1 MRKFY
6 KCYMSRCFYKMVHTY
21 ENLYIIMF
29 ISIIMAKRNY
39 IVDIE
44 RILKGRKKPIEL
56 LNVILGFLNFK
67 PIEIKI
73 YNILLKSSLTIK
85 QMEKQ
90 LNLSERTIRKY
101 IKRLEQ
107 EEFINK
113 RVEQGKRLKYIYNA
127 VPIREAWKN
136 VRNKIQKILEEI
148 TKTLER
154 KAMFF

>member
-1 MRKFY
+1 
-6 KCYMSRCFYKMVHTY
+6 MV
-21 ENLYIIMF
+21 
-29 ISIIMAKRNY
+29 KRNY
-39 IVDIE
+39 IADIE
-44 RILKGRKKPIEL
+44 KILKGRKKPIEL
-56 LNVILGFLNFK
+56 LNVILNFLNFK

-85 QMEKQ
+85 QIEEQ

-107 EEFINK
+107 EGFINK
-113 RVEQGKRLKYIYNA
+113 KVKQGKRLKYIYNA
-127 VPIREAWKN
+127 VPIQEAWKN

>member
-1 MRKFY
+1 
-6 KCYMSRCFYKMVHTY
+6 
-21 ENLYIIMF
+21 
-29 ISIIMAKRNY
+29 MAKRNY

-44 RILKGRKKPIEL
+44 KILEGRKKPIEL

-73 YNILLKSSLTIK
+73 YNLLLKSSLTIK

-101 IKRLEQ
+101 IKRLE
-107 EEFINK
+107 EEGFINK
-113 RVEQGKRLKYIYNA
+113 RVKQDKRLKYIYNA
-127 VPIREAWKN
+127 VPIQEAWKN
-136 VRNKIQKILEEI
+136 VKNEIQKILEEI
-148 TKTLER
+148 TKTLEM

>member
-1 MRKFY
+1 
-6 KCYMSRCFYKMVHTY
+6 
-21 ENLYIIMF
+21 
-29 ISIIMAKRNY
+29 MAKRNY

>member
-1 MRKFY
+1 
-6 KCYMSRCFYKMVHTY
+6 MVGRRD
-21 ENLYIIMF
+21 I
-29 ISIIMAKRNY
+29 A
-39 IVDIE
+39 DIE
-44 RILKGRKKPIEL
+44 KILKERKKPIEL
-56 LNVILGFLNFK
+56 LNVIFGFLNFK

-107 EEFINK
+107 EGFINK
-113 RVEQGKRLKYIYNA
+113 RVKQDKRLKYVYNA
-127 VPIREAWKN
+127 VPIQEAWKN

-148 TKTLER
+148 TKILER
-154 KAMFF
+154 KATVFYL

>member
-1 MRKFY
+1 M
-6 KCYMSRCFYKMVHTY
+6 
-21 ENLYIIMF
+21 
-29 ISIIMAKRNY
+29 
-39 IVDIE
+39 
-44 RILKGRKKPIEL
+44 
-56 LNVILGFLNFK
+56 LNVIFGFLNFK

-107 EEFINK
+107 EGFINK
-113 RVEQGKRLKYIYNA
+113 RVKQDKRLKYVYNA
-127 VPIREAWKN
+127 VPIQEAWKN

-148 TKTLER
+148 TKTLQR
-154 KAMFF
+154 KAAVF